1 MSPESKTPQKTQR
14 EMITEIHTHVTYLR
28 KDVETIKDEQ
38 KCMKQEIEA
47 LKISDARQDEHVK
60 STARNSASWIS
71 ALISGV
77 MLGLSELI
85 RGAAR

>member
-1 MSPESKTPQKTQR
+1 MNSEPKIPQKTQR
-14 EMITEIHTHVTYLR
+14 EMITEIHTHVIYLR
-28 KDVETIKDEQ
+28 KDVDEIKKEQ

-77 MLGLSELI
+77 MLGLSELV
-85 RGAAR
+85 RGIAR

>member
-1 MSPESKTPQKTQR
+1 MMPENKNPQKTQR
-14 EMITEIHTHVTYLR
+14 EMISEIHTHVTYLR
-28 KDVETIKDEQ
+28 KDVDEIKKEQ
-38 KCMKQEIEA
+38 QLMKKEIET

-60 STARNSASWIS
+60 NTARTSASWIS

-85 RGAAR
+85 RGVAR